1 MKLLNRTGAYGA
13 SVDLSPLETRALR
26 AGVGEICFGFEV
38 ANFDARIGA
47 TREEARTLFKKLDRL
62 RLDGQNVILLTR
74 DEIQLLKHAHEQT
87 LNELG
92 AEEYA
97 TRTGVNFTD
106 GQMIMNELLKLATA
120 LARS

>member
-1 MKLLNRTGAYGA
+1 
-13 SVDLSPLETRALR
+13 LR

-106 GQMIMNELLKLATA
+106 GQMNMNGLLKLATA

>member
-1 MKLLNRTGAYGA
+1 MKLLNRTGVDGA

-106 GQMIMNELLKLATA
+106 GQMNMNGLLKLATA